1 MAHNSCKIFPVSSL
15 SWKDYTT
22 RSNECF
28 GDICD
33 EPMVELIWL
42 HHKHSVSEYHE
53 EFDSIITRLN
63 LLNEYALSCFLVGL
77 KKEV

>member
-1 MAHNSCKIFPVSSL
+1 
-15 SWKDYTT
+15 
-22 RSNECF
+22 
-28 GDICD
+28 
-33 EPMVELIWL
+33 MVELIWL